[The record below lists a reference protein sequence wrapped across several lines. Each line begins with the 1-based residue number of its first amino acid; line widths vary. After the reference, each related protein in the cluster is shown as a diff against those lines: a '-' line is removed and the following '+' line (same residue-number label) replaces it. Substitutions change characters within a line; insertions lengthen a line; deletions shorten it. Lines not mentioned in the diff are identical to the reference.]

1 MKITAWKTSRVG
13 EKYFYTM
20 QIDKIEG
27 IREENRLK
35 KLFSKWKLQAEG
47 YNPKDKTSTLIFFRA
62 FGSDDEWI
70 DWARQ
75 VPYPLV
81 EVGKSGKEKP
91 YKLGLNYIN
100 SPRRR
105 GEND

>member
-1 MKITAWKTSRVG
+1 MKITAWKTSRIG

-20 QIDKIEG
+20 QIDNIKG
-27 IREENRLK
+27 VREENKVK
-35 KLFSKWKLQAEG
+35 KMFSEWKLQAEG
-47 YNPKDKTSTLIFFRA
+47 YTPKSKTSTLIFMRS
-62 FGSDDEWI
+62 FGSDQDWI

-75 VPYPLV
+75 IPYPLV

-105 GEND
+105 RQNA